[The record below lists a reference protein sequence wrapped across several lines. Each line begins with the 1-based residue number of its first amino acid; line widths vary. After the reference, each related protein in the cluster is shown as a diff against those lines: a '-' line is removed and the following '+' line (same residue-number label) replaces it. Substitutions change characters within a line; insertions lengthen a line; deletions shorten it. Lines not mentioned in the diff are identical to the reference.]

1 MEFSIYYSIFVC
13 GLFIYFIWSEIQ
25 EILNADSIN
34 PIEKYGCPNC
44 DSEYKQ
50 DIEVCADCNELNMVY
65 KSFDK
70 NIYY

>member
-1 MEFSIYYSIFVC
+1 MVLKKQITISYPKCS
-13 GLFIYFIWSEIQ
+13 S
-25 EILNADSIN
+25 DSIN